1 MDFFLLIL
9 IIVAI
14 VAVAAMWWYSRRLHY
29 IPDDTVI
36 YLNSDEDKVLHPWYQ
51 SVVYDH
57 AYDLD
62 LHSNEV
68 AAQFLSIVHG
78 REVNP
83 ELLVMGEDL
92 NLQYHRLTHQL
103 LPHDSVISVRDAL
116 GIPGEIAI
124 VEDESVRARLRAHN
138 EYDANYLAHVLR
150 SDGVAVIARDY
161 LRQVL
166 DFRWN
171 KLREL
176 NLSVI
181 ENDGGS
187 YAYVRD
193 WTVPNV
199 AVAVSKLGQRA
210 NLLCSD
216 VEFSNLLKRLAKA
229 GSEYDSVLYTS

>member
-1 MDFFLLIL
+1 MEWFLLVL

-14 VAVAAMWWYSRRLHY
+14 LAVALMWWYSRRLHY

-36 YLNSDEDKVLHPWYQ
+36 HLNTDEDKVLHPWYQ
-51 SVVYDH
+51 SVVQDH
-57 AYDLD
+57 AYNFDLR
-62 LHSNEV
+62 SNEV
-68 AAQFLSIVHG
+68 AAQFLRVLHE
-78 REVNP
+78 REVDP

-92 NLQYHRLTHQL
+92 NLQYHRLTRQL
-103 LPHDSVISVRDAL
+103 LPRDSIISVRDSL

-124 VEDESVRARLRAHN
+124 VQDPVVRARLRANN
-138 EYDANYLAHVLR
+138 EYDANYLAQVLR
-150 SDGVAVIARDY
+150 TEDVPGIARNY

-166 DFRWN
+166 DFRWT

-176 NLSVI
+176 NLSMI

-187 YAYVRD
+187 YAYVSD

-199 AVAVSKLGQRA
+199 EVAVSKLGQRA

-216 VEFSNLLKRLAKA
+216 IEFSNLLKRLSANTL
-229 GSEYDSVLYTS
+229 SDVT